1 MSLAAAHGWNDVTA
15 GEAFLGDL
23 VALGRLLR
31 AGGAEVGPGRVA
43 DAVRGL
49 DAVGLHDDRDVY
61 FTLRQTLVSH
71 RDELELFDRVFAS
84 WVRGAAI
91 EALQEQSV
99 QVLAPAAA
107 RRSGDDDDSGLD
119 DGRGETSA
127 RGASIV
133 EVLRRKDFALLDEAE
148 LEEVARL
155 LAEVGRVRPRRT
167 SRRLRPSA
175 RGQRLDI
182 RRVVRRS
189 LRSGGELVELPTR
202 TRKVVPRKLVVL
214 CDVSGSMA
222 PYARALLLFLHATA
236 QAGRVEAFAFG
247 TRLHRLTSDLA
258 ARNPDAA
265 LSRVSQHVVDWGSGT
280 RIGASLKQFNDE
292 YGRQALSR
300 GAVVVI
306 ASDGWER
313 GDPEL
318 LRREMAR
325 LSRAAYS
332 VVWINPLKGT
342 PGYEPLAQGMRAALP
357 FVDRFLPGHNLD
369 SLEGLAGVLAGIERR
384 HAA

>member
-1 MSLAAAHGWNDVTA
+1 VAAAGD
-15 GEAFLGDL
+15 AFLRDL
-23 VALGRLLR
+23 VSFGRLLR
-31 AGGAEVGPGRVA
+31 ASGAEVGPGRVA

-49 DAVGLHDDRDVY
+49 DAVGLRDRRDVY

-71 RDELELFDRVFAS
+71 RDELELFDLAFGS
-84 WVRGAAI
+84 WAHGVTAGEPERRS
-91 EALQEQSV
+91 ELL
-99 QVLAPAAA
+99 LAPGTS
-107 RRSGDDDDSGLD
+107 RRADGDEGG
-119 DGRGETSA
+119 DGRRPEGETSA

-133 EVLRRKDFALLDEAE
+133 EVLRRKDFALLDDAE

-175 RGQRLDI
+175 RGQRLDV

-189 LRSGGELVELPTR
+189 LRSGGELVDLPTR

-214 CDVSGSMA
+214 CDISGSMA

-265 LSRVSQHVVDWGSGT
+265 LARVSRQVVDWGSGT

-318 LRREMAR
+318 LGREMAR

>member
-1 MSLAAAHGWNDVTA
+1 VTGDA
-15 GEAFLGDL
+15 LLRDL
-23 VALGRLLR
+23 VSFGRLLR
-31 AGGAEVGPGRVA
+31 EGGAEVGPGRIA
-43 DAVRGL
+43 DATRGL
-49 DAVGLHDDRDVY
+49 DAVGLGDRRDVY

-71 RDELELFDRVFAS
+71 REELELFDRAFAS
-84 WVRGAAI
+84 WVYGVELARIEGRTEPGPSSPWPARGA
-91 EALQEQSV
+91 EGVE
-99 QVLAPAAA
+99 
-107 RRSGDDDDSGLD
+107 
-119 DGRGETSA
+119 RGEREGEPHA
-127 RGASIV
+127 RGASLV
-133 EVLRRKDFALLDEAE
+133 EVLRRKDFALLDEEELAE
-148 LEEVARL
+148 VTRL

-167 SRRLRPSA
+167 SRRLRPHA
-175 RGQRLDI
+175 RGERLDL
-182 RRVVRRS
+182 RRVIRRS
-189 LRSGGELVELPTR
+189 LRSGGELLELPAR

-247 TRLHRLTSDLA
+247 TRLNRLTGDLA
-258 ARNPDAA
+258 TRDPDAA
-265 LSRVSQHVVDWGSGT
+265 LARVSRNVVDWGSGT

-318 LRREMAR
+318 LAREMAR

-332 VVWINPLKGT
+332 IVWINPLKGT
-342 PGYEPLAQGMRAALP
+342 PGYEPLALGMRAALP
-357 FVDRFLPGHNLD
+357 YVDRFLPGHNLD

>member
-1 MSLAAAHGWNDVTA
+1 MAAGGH
-15 GEAFLGDL
+15 AFLRDL
-23 VALGRLLR
+23 VSFGRLLR

-49 DAVGLHDDRDVY
+49 DAVGLEDRRDVY

-71 RDELELFDRVFAS
+71 REELELFDLAFAS
-84 WVRGAAI
+84 WVHGVGAGEPDGRI
-91 EALQEQSV
+91 EML
-99 QVLAPAAA
+99 LAPAS
-107 RRSGDDDDSGLD
+107 SGRADGDEGD
-119 DGRGETSA
+119 DGRPREGETSA

-133 EVLRRKDFALLDEAE
+133 EVLRRKDFALLDEGE

-155 LAEVGRVRPRRT
+155 LAEVGRVRPRRM
-167 SRRLRPSA
+167 SRRLKPSA
-175 RGQRLDI
+175 RGQRLDV

-258 ARNPDAA
+258 TRSPDAA
-265 LSRVSQHVVDWGSGT
+265 LARVSRQVVDWGSGT

-313 GDPEL
+313 GDPDL
-318 LRREMAR
+318 LGREMAR

>member
-1 MSLAAAHGWNDVTA
+1 VT
-15 GEAFLGDL
+15 GRAFLVDL
-23 VALGRLLR
+23 VSFGRLLR
-31 AGGAEVGPGRVA
+31 SGGAEVGPGRLA

-49 DAVGLHDDRDVY
+49 DAVGLADDRDVY
-61 FTLRQTLVSH
+61 FALRQTLVSH
-71 RDELELFDRVFAS
+71 REELELFDRAFALWS
-84 WVRGAAI
+84 REEGVDDG
-91 EALQEQSV
+91 EEPQTALAVETSR
-99 QVLAPAAA
+99 PAA
-107 RRSGDDDDSGLD
+107 GDEGR
-119 DGRGETSA
+119 DGDEREGEAHA

-133 EVLRRKDFALLDEAE
+133 EILRRKDFALLDDA
-148 LEEVARL
+148 EVAEITRL

-167 SRRLRPSA
+167 SRRLRPDA
-175 RGQRLDI
+175 RGQRPDL
-182 RRVVRRS
+182 RRLVRRS
-189 LRSGGELVELPTR
+189 LRSGGEPVELPMR

-258 ARNPDAA
+258 ARDPDAA
-265 LSRVSQHVVDWGSGT
+265 LARVSRNVVDWGSGT

-313 GDPEL
+313 GEPEL
-318 LRREMAR
+318 LAREMAR

-332 VVWINPLKGT
+332 IVWINPLKGT

-357 FVDRFLPGHNLD
+357 YVDRFLPGHNLD

>member
-1 MSLAAAHGWNDVTA
+1 MSAAS
-15 GEAFLGDL
+15 GETFARDL
-23 VALGRLLR
+23 VGLGRLLR
-31 AGGAEVGPGRVA
+31 SAGAEVGPGRVE
-43 DAVRGL
+43 DAVLGL
-49 DAVGLHDDRDVY
+49 GAVDLTRQEDVY

-71 RDELELFDRVFAS
+71 REELALFDRAFAAWTS
-84 WVRGAAI
+84 GGGVDVLEE
-91 EALQEQSV
+91 EAQAMLVPTTTMS
-99 QVLAPAAA
+99 
-107 RRSGDDDDSGLD
+107 SGGDDGP
-119 DGRGETSA
+119 DGPSRDEEKQA
-127 RGASIV
+127 LGASLV
-133 EVLRRKDFALLDEAE
+133 EVLRRKDFALLDESELAE
-148 LEEVARL
+148 MTRL
-155 LAEVGRVRPRRT
+155 LAEVGRVRPRRV
-167 SRRLRPSA
+167 SRRLRPNA
-175 RGQRLDI
+175 RGQRLDL

-189 LRSGGELVELPTR
+189 LRSGGDLVELPTR
-202 TRKVVPRKLVVL
+202 ARKIVPRKLVVL

-247 TRLHRLTSDLA
+247 TRLHRLTGDLA
-258 ARNPDAA
+258 TRDPDAA
-265 LSRVSQHVVDWGSGT
+265 LARISRNLVDWGSGT

-318 LRREMAR
+318 LGREMAR
-325 LSRAAYS
+325 LARAAYS

-357 FVDRFLPGHNLD
+357 YVDRFLPGHNLD